1 MPSPENVR
9 RDWFSAA
16 AAALPAS
23 AASAALLFLLYR
35 RNNRNREDNIRSA
48 SLTADGAL
56 KAPKSVPLAAAR
68 AVHSLLYLPV
78 DLLRVATEYTRP
90 WVRGVVRLS
99 ANAGVPCAVN
109 AHYVF
114 RQVRVL
120 GEVAVDIVEYRAG
133 CRGTVPCTKRSSST
147 STISTGN
154 TGTAAAG
161 GSVGNTTDATGSGN
175 VAYEAHTET
184 GGHEVEHVVVYLH
197 GGGFSLDD
205 HRYIYA
211 GQVFYVTC
219 DERFVMFVK

>member
-1 MPSPENVR
+1 MLSPENAR

-23 AASAALLFLLYR
+23 AASAALLLFLLYG
-35 RNNRNREDNIRSA
+35 RNNRNRKDNIRPG

-56 KAPKSVPLAAAR
+56 KAPKSIPVSAAR

-120 GEVAVDIVEYRAG
+120 GEVAVDVIEYRAG
-133 CRGTVPCTKRSSST
+133 CRGTVTCTKRSSST
-147 STISTGN
+147 ASIGN

-161 GSVGNTTDATGSGN
+161 ASIDNATDATSSDN
-175 VAYEAHTET
+175 AAYEAHTET

-205 HRYIYA
+205 HRYASPSIL
-211 GQVFYVTC
+211 C
-219 DERFVMFVK
+219 DV